1 MTTTLHSF
9 AEDAMGEQ
17 TDGRSPERPRRFTDR
32 GARFTRRRFLGGAG
46 IAAVA
51 AGTGILATGCQFDDG
66 PYQGKQIQGSDTG
79 QSSTSGQSTPTGKST
94 SDKGQGSSGS
104 QSGASS

>member
-1 MTTTLHSF
+1 VSF
-9 AEDAMGEQ
+9 LEGRMGEQ
-17 TDGRSPERPRRFTDR
+17 ADGRSPERGGRFTDR

-51 AGTGILATGCQFDDG
+51 AGTGIVATGCQFDDG
-66 PYQGKQIQGSDTG
+66 PYQGKTVQGGDTG
-79 QSSTSGQSTPTGKST
+79 QSSTSGQNPTPSDSKSDT
-94 SDKGQGSSGS
+94 GQGSSGS

>member
-17 TDGRSPERPRRFTDR
+17 TDGRSPERPGRFTDR

-46 IAAVA
+46 IAAVT

-66 PYQGKQIQGSDTG
+66 TYQGKRVQGSDTG
-79 QSSTSGQSTPTGKST
+79 QSSTSGQNAPSGKAT
-94 SDKGQGSSGS
+94 SGQGSSGS
-104 QSGASS
+104 QSGESS

>member
-1 MTTTLHSF
+1 
-9 AEDAMGEQ
+9 MGEQ
-17 TDGRSPERPRRFTDR
+17 ADRRSPERGGRFTDR

-51 AGTGILATGCQFDDG
+51 AGTGIVATGCQFDDG
-66 PYQGKQIQGSDTG
+66 PYQGKGVQGSDTG
-79 QSSTSGQSTPTGKST
+79 QSSTSGQNPTTGDSTAGT
-94 SDKGQGSSGS
+94 GQGSSGS